1 MGTRVFVWFEE
12 TTEATRVLYSYL
24 KL

>member
-12 TTEATRVLYSYL
+12 TTEAARVLYSYL
-24 KL
+24 RL